1 MKKNLV
7 LTVVVVFAFI
17 AMSNFAL
24 AGPTCGGDKAKT
36 STVGCA
42 KTCAVPCGTKADAKD
57 KTDGSLINATAD
69 CDYKGKC
76 ETTSL
81 NISGMTCGGCES
93 SITTALMKQ
102 EGVIKVVSIDH
113 KSGLATVCFDPTKV
127 ESANLAKLVT
137 SKGYKAEV
145 IAAVATSEAGAT
157 NVKAC
162 GMKTAKAEETTKGDY

>member
-7 LTVVVVFAFI
+7 LTVVVVFAFM
-17 AMSNFAL
+17 AMANFAL
-24 AGPTCGGDKAKT
+24 AGPSCGGDKAKT
-36 STVGCA
+36 SSVGCA

-57 KTDGSLINATAD
+57 KTDGSLIKATAD

-76 ETTSL
+76 ETASL
-81 NISGMTCGGCES
+81 NISSMTCGGCES

-113 KSGLATVCFDPTKV
+113 KSGQATVCFDSTKV

-145 IAAVATSEAGAT
+145 MAALATDEATIAHT
-157 NVKAC
+157 KAC
-162 GMKTAKAEETTKGDY
+162 GMKTAKVEETTKSDY